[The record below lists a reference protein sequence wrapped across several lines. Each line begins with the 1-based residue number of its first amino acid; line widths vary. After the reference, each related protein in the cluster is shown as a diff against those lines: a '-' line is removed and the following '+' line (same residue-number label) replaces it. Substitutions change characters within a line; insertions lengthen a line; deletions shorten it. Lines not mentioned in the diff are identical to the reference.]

1 MPADPSTLISA
12 RRLLGPGLCLL
23 LLLGLTTG
31 AITAGWDGPVA
42 ALAKPYGQSGF
53 GQAWARAAYWMG
65 MGGIQ
70 MAAMALLGLAGY
82 LWGRRGL
89 MLLGRD
95 GLLAVA
101 ASGLLTQIIK
111 HLVGRPRPRMG
122 NASWEVLGPSFNSD
136 LHSFPSGHAATSFAL
151 AVVLANR
158 FPHLAPLFYAVAA
171 FIACGRLLGNSH
183 YLADALGGAALGLAV
198 GWLMVLFFRRRE
210 AV

>member
-1 MPADPSTLISA
+1 
-12 RRLLGPGLCLL
+12 
-23 LLLGLTTG
+23 
-31 AITAGWDGPVA
+31 
-42 ALAKPYGQSGF
+42 
-53 GQAWARAAYWMG
+53 
-65 MGGIQ
+65 
-70 MAAMALLGLAGY
+70 MAAMALFGLAGY

-122 NASWEVLGPSFNSD
+122 NASWEALGPTFNSD

-158 FPHLAPLFYAVAA
+158 FPHLAPLFYVVAA

-198 GWLMVLFFRRRE
+198 GWLMVLFFRRGE